1 MDNLYKR
8 IFSRNIG
15 ILTESEQDKLRDST
29 IAIAGAGG
37 VGGLLAERL
46 VRLGVGHLKII
57 DPEAFEESN
66 LNRQFSSSML
76 NLGKNK
82 AEAVFMQIK
91 DINPEANIYYNKSS
105 IKTENDAHL
114 LVQDCDLVID
124 EMDFGLFKESILLQ
138 RAARQRGVY
147 YIFTSAIGFGALI
160 AIFDPEGCTLE
171 EYNKLPRDID
181 LNDVDQL
188 TVPLDRICPVIPSYF
203 TGDIMQEQEMVD
215 VMQEIVSGKRPGP
228 TISIGVGL
236 ASILAANE
244 AVNIILRRRDIAT
257 APKYTYIDLLDRT
270 FIVGTMS

>member
-1 MDNLYKR
+1 MDNLYER

-46 VRLGVGHLKII
+46 VRCGVGHLKII
-57 DPEAFEESN
+57 DPGAFEENN
-66 LNRQFSSSML
+66 LNRQFSSSMV
-76 NLGKNK
+76 NLGRNK

-91 DINPEANIYYNKSS
+91 DINPEANIYYNNSG
-105 IKTENDAHL
+105 IKTESDAHL
-114 LVQDCDLVID
+114 LVHDCDLVVD

-138 RAARQRGVY
+138 RAARQRGAY

-160 AIFDPEGCTLE
+160 AIFDPEGWTLE
-171 EYNKLPRDID
+171 EYNNLPRDID
-181 LNDVDQL
+181 LNDVDQP
-188 TVPLDRICPVIPSYF
+188 TVPLERICPVMPSYF
-203 TGDIMQEQEMVD
+203 TGDIMQEMAD
-215 VMQEIVSGKRPGP
+215 VMQEIVSGERPGP
-228 TISIGVGL
+228 VISIGAGL
-236 ASILAANE
+236 ASMLAASE
-244 AVNIILRRRDIAT
+244 AVNIIIRRRDIAT

>member
-1 MDNLYKR
+1 MDNPYKR

-57 DPEAFEESN
+57 DPEAFEETN
-66 LNRQFSSSML
+66 LNRQFSSSMV

-91 DINPEANIYYNKSS
+91 DINPEANIYYNKSG
-105 IKTENDAHL
+105 IKTESDAHL
-114 LVQDCDLVID
+114 LVHDCDLVVD

-160 AIFDPEGCTLE
+160 AIFDPQGWTLE
-171 EYNKLPRDID
+171 EYNNLPRDID
-181 LNDVDQL
+181 LNDVDQP
-188 TVPLDRICPVIPSYF
+188 TVPLERICPVIPSYF
-203 TGDIMQEQEMVD
+203 TGDIMQEMVD
-215 VMQEIVSGKRPGP
+215 IMQEIVSGKRPGP

-244 AVNIILRRRDIAT
+244 AVNIILRRRDITT

>member
-1 MDNLYKR
+1 MDNLYER

-46 VRLGVGHLKII
+46 VRCGVGHLKII
-57 DPEAFEESN
+57 DPEAFEETN
-66 LNRQFSSSML
+66 LNRQFSSSMV

-91 DINPEANIYYNKSS
+91 DINPEANIYYNKSG
-105 IKTENDAHL
+105 IKTESDAHL
-114 LVQDCDLVID
+114 LVHDCDLVVD

-138 RAARQRGVY
+138 RVARQRGVY

-160 AIFDPEGCTLE
+160 AIFDPEGWTLE
-171 EYNKLPRDID
+171 EYNNLPRDID
-181 LNDVDQL
+181 LNDVDQP
-188 TVPLDRICPVIPSYF
+188 TVPLERICPVIPSYF
-203 TGDIMQEQEMVD
+203 TGDIMQEMAD
-215 VMQEIVSGKRPGP
+215 VMQEIVSGERPGP
-228 TISIGVGL
+228 VISIGAGL
-236 ASILAANE
+236 ASMLAASE
-244 AVNIILRRRDIAT
+244 AVNIIIRRRDIAT

>member
-1 MDNLYKR
+1 MDSLYKR
-8 IFSRNIG
+8 IFIRNIG
-15 ILTESEQDKLRDST
+15 ILTESEQDKLREST
-29 IAIAGAGG
+29 VAIAGAGG

-46 VRLGVGHLKII
+46 IRVGVGHLKII

-66 LNRQFSSSML
+66 LNRQFSSSIL

-82 AEAVFMQIK
+82 AEAVYTHIK
-91 DINPEANIYYNKSS
+91 DINPEANIYYNKSG
-105 IKTENDAHL
+105 IKTESDAHL
-114 LVQDCDLVID
+114 LVHDCALVID

-138 RAARQRGVY
+138 RVARQMGAY

-171 EYNKLPRDID
+171 EYNNLPKDID

-188 TVPLDRICPVIPSYF
+188 TVPFERICPVIPSYF
-203 TGDIMQEQEMVD
+203 AGDIMQEMVD

-228 TISIGVGL
+228 VISIGVGL

-244 AVNIILRRRDIAT
+244 AVNIILRRRDIVT

>member
-1 MDNLYKR
+1 MENLYKR
-8 IFSRNIG
+8 IFSRNMG

-46 VRLGVGHLKII
+46 IRVGVGQLKIV

-91 DINPEANIYYNKSS
+91 DINPEANIHYSKSG
-105 IKTENDAHL
+105 ITTESDARL
-114 LVQDCDLVID
+114 LVNDCDLVID
-124 EMDFGLFKESILLQ
+124 EMDFGLFRESILLQ
-138 RAARQRGVY
+138 RAARRRGIY
-147 YIFTSAIGFGALI
+147 YIFTTAIGFGALI

-171 EYNKLPRDID
+171 EYNNLPRDVD

-188 TVPLDRICPVIPSYF
+188 TVPLERICPVMPSYF
-203 TGDIMQEQEMVD
+203 TGDIMQEMGDIVE
-215 VMQEIVSGKRPGP
+215 EIVSGKRPGP
-228 TISIGVGL
+228 TTSIGVGL

-257 APKYTYIDLLDRT
+257 APEYTYIDLLDRK
-270 FIVGTMS
+270 FIVGTIS

>member
-1 MDNLYKR
+1 MDNPYKK

-138 RAARQRGVY
+138 RVARQRGVY

-160 AIFDPEGCTLE
+160 AIFDPQGWTLE
-171 EYNKLPRDID
+171 EYNNLPRDID
-181 LNDVDQL
+181 LNDVDQP
-188 TVPLDRICPVIPSYF
+188 TVPLERICPVIPSYF

-215 VMQEIVSGKRPGP
+215 VMQEILSGKRPGP
-228 TISIGVGL
+228 VISIGAGL
-236 ASILAANE
+236 ASMLAASE
-244 AVNIILRRRDIAT
+244 AVNIIIRRRDIAT

>member
-8 IFSRNIG
+8 IFFRNIG

-29 IAIAGAGG
+29 VAIAGAGG

-46 VRLGVGHLKII
+46 IRVGVGQLKIV
-57 DPEAFEESN
+57 DPQTFEESN
-66 LNRQFSSSML
+66 LNRQFSSSIL

-82 AEAVFMQIK
+82 AEAVYTHIK
-91 DINPEANIYYNKSS
+91 DINPEAKVYYNKSG
-105 IKTENDAHL
+105 IKTESDAHL
-114 LVQDCDLVID
+114 LVHDCDLVVD

-138 RAARQRGVY
+138 RAARQRGAY

-171 EYNKLPRDID
+171 EYNNLPRDID

-188 TVPLDRICPVIPSYF
+188 TVPFERICPVIPSYF
-203 TGDIMQEQEMVD
+203 AGDIMQEMVD

-228 TISIGVGL
+228 VISIGAGL
-236 ASILAANE
+236 ASMLAANE

>member
-1 MDNLYKR
+1 MDNPYKK

-215 VMQEIVSGKRPGP
+215 VMQEILSGKRPGP

>member
-46 VRLGVGHLKII
+46 VRVGVGHLKII

>member
-1 MDNLYKR
+1 MDNPYKR

-105 IKTENDAHL
+105 IKTESDAHL

>member
-1 MDNLYKR
+1 MDNQYKR

-46 VRLGVGHLKII
+46 VRSGVGHLKII

-82 AEAVFMQIK
+82 AETVFTQIK
-91 DINPEANIYYNKSS
+91 DINPEANIYYKKSG
-105 IKTENDAHL
+105 IKTESDAHL
-114 LVQDCDLVID
+114 LVHDCDLVID

-138 RAARQRGVY
+138 RVARQKGVY

-160 AIFDPEGCTLE
+160 AIFDPQGCTIE

-188 TVPLDRICPVIPSYF
+188 TVPFDRICPVIPSYF
-203 TGDIMQEQEMVD
+203 TGDIMQEMVD

-228 TISIGVGL
+228 VISIGAGL
-236 ASILAANE
+236 ASMLAANE
-244 AVNIILRRRDIAT
+244 AVNIIIRRRDIAT

>member
-1 MDNLYKR
+1 MENLYKR

-46 VRLGVGHLKII
+46 IRVGVGQLKIV

-91 DINPEANIYYNKSS
+91 DINPDANIHYRKSG
-105 IKTENDAHL
+105 ITTESDARL
-114 LVQDCDLVID
+114 LVNDCDLVID
-124 EMDFGLFKESILLQ
+124 EMDFGLFRESILLQ
-138 RAARQRGVY
+138 RAARRMGIY

-160 AIFDPEGCTLE
+160 AIFDPEGYTLE
-171 EYNKLPRDID
+171 EYDNLPRDVD

-188 TVPLDRICPVIPSYF
+188 TVPLERICPVMPSYF
-203 TGDIMQEQEMVD
+203 TGDIMQEMGDIVE
-215 VMQEIVSGKRPGP
+215 EIVSGKRPGP
-228 TISIGVGL
+228 TTSIGVGL

-257 APKYTYIDLLDRT
+257 APEYTYIDLLDRK
-270 FIVGTMS
+270 FIVGTIS

>member
-1 MDNLYKR
+1 MDNLYDR

-46 VRLGVGHLKII
+46 VRCGVGHLKII
-57 DPEAFEESN
+57 DPGAFEENN
-66 LNRQFSSSML
+66 LNRQFSSSMV
-76 NLGKNK
+76 NLGRNK

-91 DINPEANIYYNKSS
+91 DINPEANIYYNNSG
-105 IKTENDAHL
+105 IKTESDAHL
-114 LVQDCDLVID
+114 LVHDCDLVVD

-138 RAARQRGVY
+138 RVARQRGAY

-160 AIFDPEGCTLE
+160 AIFDPEGWTLE
-171 EYNKLPRDID
+171 EYNNLPRDID
-181 LNDVDQL
+181 LNDVDQP
-188 TVPLDRICPVIPSYF
+188 TVPLERICPVMPSYF
-203 TGDIMQEQEMVD
+203 TGDIMQEMAD
-215 VMQEIVSGKRPGP
+215 VMQEIVSGERPGP
-228 TISIGVGL
+228 VISIGAGL
-236 ASILAANE
+236 ASMLAASE
-244 AVNIILRRRDIAT
+244 AVNIIIRRRDIAT

>member
-1 MDNLYKR
+1 MDNPYKK

-203 TGDIMQEQEMVD
+203 TSDIMQEQEMVD
-215 VMQEIVSGKRPGP
+215 VMQEILSGKRPGP